1 MKRNV
6 SRVAGLVLALALL
19 TVSSAHAGWV
29 SDQLNWVRSNSTD
42 GLYFKS
48 QVTTGAASKVDTTES
63 FTLDDADFPPI
74 AVGLNGTTL
83 DTVVVAKLIIYG
95 DSTAASTIN
104 FKDASVSIQANAG
117 SNSAGWQAARSVATL
132 NTDGQKYIEIPIYAS
147 NNAVSKQ
154 LYIDRTG
161 DFSLFGNS
169 FRAILTEGATGS
181 AVPAMKVKLVKFKK

>member
-48 QVTTGAASKVDTTES
+48 QVTTGAASKVDTTEAFS
-63 FTLDDADFPPI
+63 LDDADFPPI

-83 DTVVVAKLIIYG
+83 DTVVVAKLVIYG
-95 DSTAASTIN
+95 DSTVASTIN

-117 SNSAGWQAARSVATL
+117 SNSSGWQAARSVATL

-161 DFSLFGNS
+161 DYSLFGNS
-169 FRAILTEGATGS
+169 FRAILTEGSTGS
-181 AVPAMKVKLVKFKK
+181 AVPTMKVKLVKFKK